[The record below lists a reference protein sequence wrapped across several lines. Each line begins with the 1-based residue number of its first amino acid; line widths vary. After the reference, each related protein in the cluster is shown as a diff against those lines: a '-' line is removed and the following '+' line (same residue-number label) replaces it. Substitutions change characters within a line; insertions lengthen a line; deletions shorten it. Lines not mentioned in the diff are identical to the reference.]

1 MVLLLVGAAGFA
13 LAALRAMSRRP
24 AAGRGVAHPGTW
36 PGVPDQPA
44 TGDVVARHPARA
56 GGRAPAAWLVGLGVF
71 GPLAFTDPEEVS
83 LLLVGTRD
91 VPFWVAAA
99 TGAGLAVGPAS
110 ALTLLVTVGLVGSVA
125 GQPGLHGE
133 RLFVLLREQAD
144 LSGVSGGP
152 GRAGRDARA
161 GEVYRR
167 LVDTADRRPAGR
179 RYGPGCPAGP
189 RWPGARCR
197 RPPTAPPAARRPRP
211 ARRGTSP

>member
-1 MVLLLVGAAGFA
+1 MAVGRPARLDVRPSVAALLAMAAGLALLLPWVWWGALGGLLETVLAG
-13 LAALRAMSRRP
+13 RRCSTHRRP

-99 TGAGLAVGPAS
+99 TGAGLAVGLVLAVGSPAS
-110 ALTLLVTVGLVGSVA
+110 RGCTGS
-125 GQPGLHGE
+125 GSSYCCGN
-133 RLFVLLREQAD
+133 
-144 LSGVSGGP
+144 
-152 GRAGRDARA
+152 
-161 GEVYRR
+161 RR
-167 LVDTADRRPAGR
+167 I
-179 RYGPGCPAGP
+179 
-189 RWPGARCR
+189 
-197 RPPTAPPAARRPRP
+197 
-211 ARRGTSP
+211 